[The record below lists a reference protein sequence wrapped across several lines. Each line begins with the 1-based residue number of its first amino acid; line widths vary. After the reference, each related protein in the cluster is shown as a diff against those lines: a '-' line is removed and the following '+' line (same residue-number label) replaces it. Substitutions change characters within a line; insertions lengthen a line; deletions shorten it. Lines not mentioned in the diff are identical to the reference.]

1 MKLTKTARK
10 TIFGMLLVLC
20 LLLPVFMNVA
30 KADFGQK
37 PSITIKVK
45 NAPDN
50 YYIALLK
57 HSRYNESVKDR
68 TINTSGS
75 KLDEWERKALRTI
88 SDYNEDGWIL
98 YEPRHGAGNYYEES
112 NSKGFYWFGNRYLSP
127 FRVIIVTSDGEVFVS
142 KDVEKVRYTAV
153 FDYDVSTGEIRELIK
168 DSRKLYAMGAVAG
181 YILTLILEGLLLFPY
196 GLASKKSNWFHCILV
211 NTVTQI
217 ILNLFLV
224 NNVTEHM
231 TKGIAF
237 LSFLFIEII
246 ILIIEIVYYLLTLY
260 KKDDTRAGR
269 TAVGYAF
276 IANIVS
282 FVIGSCIFE
291 SVFVEMYNKLY

>member
-10 TIFGMLLVLC
+10 TIFGLLLVLG
-20 LLLPVFMNVA
+20 LLLPVLMNVA

-98 YEPRHGAGNYYEES
+98 YEPRHGVGKYYEES
-112 NSKGFYWFGNRYLSP
+112 NSKGFYQFGNRYLSP

-217 ILNLFLV
+217 MLNLYLV
-224 NNVTEHM
+224 NTVSEHM

-237 LSFLFIEII
+237 IHFFFIELVIF
-246 ILIIEIVYYLLTLY
+246 IIEAVYYGITLY

-276 IANIVS
+276 IANLAS
-282 FVIGSCIFE
+282 LVIGSIIFDK
-291 SVFVEMYNKLY
+291 VLVEMFNR

>member
-1 MKLTKTARK
+1 MKLTETARK
-10 TIFGMLLVLC
+10 TIFGMLLVLG
-20 LLLPVFMNVA
+20 LLLPVLMNVA

-98 YEPRHGAGNYYEES
+98 YEPRHGVGKYYEES
-112 NSKGFYWFGNRYLSP
+112 NSKGFYQFGNRYLSP

-168 DSRKLYAMGAVAG
+168 GSRKLYAMGAVAG

-217 ILNLFLV
+217 MLNLYLV
-224 NNVTEHM
+224 NTVSEHM

-237 LSFLFIEII
+237 IQFFFIELVIF
-246 ILIIEIVYYLLTLY
+246 IIEAVYYGITLY

-276 IANIVS
+276 IANFAS

>member
-10 TIFGMLLVLC
+10 TVFGMLLVLG
-20 LLLPVFMNVA
+20 LLLPVLMNVA

-98 YEPRHGAGNYYEES
+98 YEPHHGVGKYYEES
-112 NSKGFYWFGNRYLSP
+112 NSKGFYQFGNRYLSP

-196 GLASKKSNWFHCILV
+196 ALASKKSNWFHCILV

-217 ILNLFLV
+217 MLNLYLV
-224 NNVTEHM
+224 NTVSEHM

-237 LSFLFIEII
+237 IHFFFIELVIF
-246 ILIIEIVYYLLTLY
+246 IIEAVYYGITLRE
-260 KKDDTRAGR
+260 KNGDDVEGGKV
-269 TAVGYAF
+269 VGYAF
-276 IANIVS
+276 IANLAS
-282 FVIGSCIFE
+282 LVIGSIIFDK
-291 SVFVEMYNKLY
+291 VLVEMFNR

>member
-10 TIFGMLLVLC
+10 TIFGMLLVLG
-20 LLLPVFMNVA
+20 LLLPVLMNVA

-98 YEPRHGAGNYYEES
+98 YKPRHGAGKYYEES
-112 NSKGFYWFGNRYLSP
+112 NSKGFYRFGNRDLSP

-153 FDYDVSTGEIRELIK
+153 FDYDV
-168 DSRKLYAMGAVAG
+168 MGAVAG

-217 ILNLFLV
+217 MLNLYLV
-224 NNVTEHM
+224 NTVSEHD
-231 TKGIAF
+231 TTFFAF
-237 LSFLFIEII
+237 LDFLLIEII

-276 IANIVS
+276 IANFAS
-282 FVIGSCIFE
+282 FVIGSIIFE
-291 SVFVEMYNKLY
+291 KVFVEMYNKLY